1 MIRGRENE
9 EMKEL
14 DRMRKLGGVRKERA
28 ERGFG
33 REKIK
38 RSYEKCEGVR
48 KIKRM
53 KKKKEKKWLV
63 TVEEMKRQ
71 ECI

>member
-9 EMKEL
+9 EMKEF
-14 DRMRKLGGVRKERA
+14 DRMRKSGGVRKERG

-48 KIKRM
+48 KTKRM
-53 KKKKEKKWLV
+53 KKKKEEKWLV

-71 ECI
+71 ERI